1 MKLSPIK
8 SKFIYAGISEKNSDQ
23 LEHALKGLPL
33 CIDKGIHNHILSKP
47 HPARNAYVGAITTR
61 INNLSNIIDTRMINA
76 GEHMIRNAS
85 MDVASSIL
93 TLKHAHPS
101 LNFKEIIDLFYTN
114 SNSLEIPKIRLPKAD
129 LDNNVLTPIEVKFWQ
144 KKILLTI
151 RQNRELLSYRLG
163 LISENA
169 LQYCTDECVD
179 ENKNDVKKREEFAKT
194 LVIANTQTGEYFPAN
209 QSISAKS
216 QSYSENVCLLNEL
229 NKYSIKHDLEVALV
243 TITVPPSMHMSYQK
257 KSVFSPSDVHNYI
270 LKRWQKYTSQTTQWT
285 TPCFSFKVIE
295 PHDDGTPHWHVMM
308 FYTKKMQKDHQ
319 DALLDAFGLKSFK
332 SKRIK
337 WDILPHDK
345 NSKDKNDRKKVIG
358 YLLKKIKD
366 QSSAE
371 ITYES
376 TVSRRS
382 AFLNVWK
389 IRGQEFS
396 GLPINTKTL
405 WRELRSKNKYPFTLC
420 KELEQLKT
428 FATTNQFAHFLELYI
443 QHKHKIQII
452 KTKRETSD
460 SKKITGIK
468 WDNTEYF
475 AHNSNF
481 VIIPTR
487 KAKSVLERKTTELT
501 INKPRTAEIK
511 ITDLKPPANQQQNS
525 SQPIRKTIKTS
536 FLISIR
542 NKTSEFTKF
551 LFKKFRALKNHYT
564 SCKTPLISP
573 LVLTQKDESP

>member
-1 MKLSPIK
+1 MEVSATK
-8 SKFIYAGISEKNSDQ
+8 SKFIYAGISEKNSNQ
-23 LEHALKGLPL
+23 LEHALKGLPC
-33 CIDKGIHNHILSKP
+33 CIDEGIYNHIQSKP
-47 HPARNAYVGAITTR
+47 HPTRNAYVGAITTR

-76 GEHMIRNAS
+76 SEHMIRNAA

-114 SNSLEIPKIRLPKAD
+114 FNSSEIPKIRLPKSN

-169 LQYCTDECVD
+169 LRYCTDECVD

-194 LVIANTQTGEYFPAN
+194 LVIANTQTGEYFPAPP
-209 QSISAKS
+209 SHSLKS
-216 QSYSENVCLLNEL
+216 QSYFENVCFLNEL
-229 NKYSIKHDLEVALV
+229 NQYAIKHDLEVALV

-257 KSVFSPSDVHNYI
+257 KSTFSPSAVHNYI
-270 LKRWQKYTSQTTQWT
+270 LKRWQKYSSQSTQWT

-308 FYTKKMQKDHQ
+308 FYTKKKQKDHQ

-337 WDILPHDK
+337 WDILSNDK
-345 NSKDKNDRKKVIG
+345 NEDGITPREKAIG
-358 YLLKKIKD
+358 YLLDKIKAE
-366 QSSAE
+366 SSSE

-382 AFLNVWK
+382 AFLNVWN

-396 GLPINTKTL
+396 GLPANTKTL

-420 KELEQLKT
+420 KELEQLRI
-428 FATTNQFAHFLELYI
+428 FATTNQFANFLELYI
-443 QHKHKIQII
+443 QHKNKIQII
-452 KTKRETSD
+452 KTKRETSN
-460 SKKITGIK
+460 SKKITCIK
-468 WDNTEYF
+468 WGNTEYF

-481 VIIPTR
+481 VIISTR
-487 KAKSVLERKTTELT
+487 KAKSALERKTTELT

-511 ITDLKPPANQQQNS
+511 ITDLKPPANQQKNS

-542 NKTSEFTKF
+542 NKTSEFTK
-551 LFKKFRALKNHYT
+551 LIFKKFRELKNPYI
-564 SCKTPLISP
+564 SCKTLVSSF
-573 LVLTQKDESP
+573 VLTRNDEIP